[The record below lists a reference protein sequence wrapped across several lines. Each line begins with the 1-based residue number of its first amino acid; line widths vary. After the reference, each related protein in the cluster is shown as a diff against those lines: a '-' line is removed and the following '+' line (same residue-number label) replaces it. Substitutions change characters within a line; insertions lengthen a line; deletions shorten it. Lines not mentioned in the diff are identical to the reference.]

1 VSKPDDIR
9 AGLVEW
15 QAKVDALQHDL
26 EATRQELERL
36 YTDPLLPKQFAETM
50 FARAA
55 ELGEKAFRRNLDRE
69 LQVGVVHPLGLED
82 SSWAPALLSPYGR
95 PDITNPHIVL
105 YLLRDHL
112 GDQVKAAIAEWAK
125 DLNHGPTLEER
136 QKRIPGLEKKRD
148 ELEAK
153 LKAEIQAARDAS
165 ADLGAI
171 ANRSGGKR
179 DRATSQ
185 AEE

>member
-1 VSKPDDIR
+1 MSKAADKPAPALER
-9 AGLVEW
+9 
-15 QAKVDALQHDL
+15 QARFDALQAER
-26 EATRQELERL
+26 EATVQELERL
-36 YTDPLLPKQFAETM
+36 QTDPLPVKQFAERM
-50 FARAA
+50 FATAT

-69 LQVGVVHPLGLED
+69 LQVGVIHPLGVED

-105 YLLRDHL
+105 YLLRDQI

-125 DLNHGPTLEER
+125 DLNHGPPLEER
-136 QKRIPGLEKKRD
+136 QKRIPAVREK
-148 ELEAK
+148 LAK
-153 LKAEIQAARDAS
+153 LDAEIQEEIEAARQAVH
-165 ADLGAI
+165 DLSDI
-171 ANRSGGKR
+171 ANRTGDKR